1 MTPMAMLAAA
11 GAKAAKRT
19 RSAPTTVGLHEL
31 RARLTGHSL
40 TAASRQSPVAANR
53 GVHCCLAPVAATTNT
68 LMAATT
74 LRPFES
80 MQDLEKEMARRR
92 MTTPTPPPIKGE
104 LLQEQQ
110 AQRRFLRSRGKDGY
124 QVPATRPPAGSQA
137 WMHAGYGR
145 DRRKRVAVPQTHVNA
160 AVAVKG
166 KDVVRVSRQPSDV
179 KDNRNYWPCQIKT
192 NEPSGERG
200 VSE

>member
-1 MTPMAMLAAA
+1 V
-11 GAKAAKRT
+11 KKR
-19 RSAPTTVGLHEL
+19 RQADL
-31 RARLTGHSL
+31 RTD
-40 TAASRQSPVAANR
+40 NNDK
-53 GVHCCLAPVAATTNT
+53 TTNT

-124 QVPATRPPAGSQA
+124 QATRCRRRALRTAARRGCTQATAGTAGSA
-137 WMHAGYGR
+137 WLF
-145 DRRKRVAVPQTHVNA
+145 RRRT
-160 AVAVKG
+160 
-166 KDVVRVSRQPSDV
+166 
-179 KDNRNYWPCQIKT
+179 
-192 NEPSGERG
+192 
-200 VSE
+200 

>member
-1 MTPMAMLAAA
+1 
-11 GAKAAKRT
+11 
-19 RSAPTTVGLHEL
+19 
-31 RARLTGHSL
+31 
-40 TAASRQSPVAANR
+40 
-53 GVHCCLAPVAATTNT
+53 
-68 LMAATT
+68 MAATT